1 MATQAESFLSFYE
14 RSEKMNG
21 SICFSEYFRETFTN
35 QSPIKYCVKYH
46 NNAEEQLR
54 NISNCI
60 LKNLHLNS
68 HFKSLADKYY
78 PIDLFEK
85 FYNLIKDIVIK
96 RNIDEN
102 SLPKLLLLLHTS
114 KGNFKTPQFI
124 QIFDSIDSLKILIKT
139 DYLGLKAINTFEI
152 VFQKLLVNNRVK
164 QISSDV
170 IKNIS
175 GYAASDYDFSKIKLY
190 YFKVPIPSLNGYA
203 GIDSIYFS

>member
-1 MATQAESFLSFYE
+1 MATPAESFLSFYE

-85 FYNLIKDIVIK
+85 FYNLIKDIVNK
-96 RNIDEN
+96 RNKMKIVCPN
-102 SLPKLLLLLHTS
+102 SCYFCTRARVIS
-114 KGNFKTPQFI
+114 KHLNSFKSFI
-124 QIFDSIDSLKILIKT
+124 RSI
-139 DYLGLKAINTFEI
+139 
-152 VFQKLLVNNRVK
+152 R
-164 QISSDV
+164 
-170 IKNIS
+170 
-175 GYAASDYDFSKIKLY
+175 
-190 YFKVPIPSLNGYA
+190 
-203 GIDSIYFS
+203 